1 MNSIIWLNKTS
12 STTWQWKNRNSYIK
26 IGLLNHMNLIFNWV
40 TYYKNHMIWAIS
52 CRHMKL
58 VRAPWWEISLT
69 SGSKLKYLLNLRLMI
84 IKFKSIM
91 DYFNFPRWIEKFLKS
106 TKWPWII
113 IWWITEYSCW
123 KYFGSEGAYFGNL
136 NGSTSDWTYSWTKPM
151 HDSHFKIVPDIQRTI
166 FRLFFVNSHTIFR
179 FKSLFFWSRILFSSV
194 SSSVLQTNSSNMSS
208 RNLQDLQNFF
218 FCIKSLYTD
227 NHSVSSSPFL
237 PLAINSFPGIIQ
249 ITIISW
255 SFFSLNREEELFVDP
270 S

>member
-1 MNSIIWLNKTS
+1 
-12 STTWQWKNRNSYIK
+12 
-26 IGLLNHMNLIFNWV
+26 
-40 TYYKNHMIWAIS
+40 
-52 CRHMKL
+52 
-58 VRAPWWEISLT
+58 
-69 SGSKLKYLLNLRLMI
+69 MI

-123 KYFGSEGAYFGNL
+123 KYFGSEVAYFGNL

-151 HDSHFKIVPDIQRTI
+151 HEWCSMIPI
-166 FRLFFVNSHTIFR
+166 FPKFSKSFLISKGPFSDCSSLIPILYLISNLFFS
-179 FKSLFFWSRILFSSV
+179 WSRILFSSV
-194 SSSVLQTNSSNMSS
+194 SSSVFQMNSSNMSS

-227 NHSVSSSPFL
+227 NHSVSSSLFL